1 MKTRKQMLRQY
12 FMEKLTIDLSVVD
25 ELKRQPQAQISFM
38 GGVRRWYMETG
49 CMDAG
54 VNYSEAIAFAGYKF
68 PDSDR
73 TWLTAIHTAREVAEI
88 KWDRLGLA
96 Y

>member
-12 FMEKLTIDLSVVD
+12 FMKNLTIDLSLVD

-38 GGVRRWYMETG
+38 DGVRRWYMETG

>member
-12 FMEKLTIDLSVVD
+12 FMKNLAIDLSLVD
-25 ELKRQPQAQISFM
+25 ELKRQPQAQISLM
-38 GGVRRWYMETG
+38 GGVRSWYMGTG

>member
-12 FMEKLTIDLSVVD
+12 FMKNLTIDLSLVD

-54 VNYSEAIAFAGYKF
+54 VNYSEAIALAGYKF
-68 PDSDR
+68 PKSDR

>member
-12 FMEKLTIDLSVVD
+12 FMKNLTIDLSLVE
-25 ELKRQPQAQISFM
+25 ELKHQPQAQISFM

-49 CMDAG
+49 CMDAR

-73 TWLTAIHTAREVAEI
+73 TWLTAIQTAREVAET
-88 KWDRLGLA
+88 KWDRLGLL